1 MNKIFQVLLI
11 VCVIAG
17 INGCASKPTLYHW
30 GSYEDMLY
38 KMYVKPSKA
47 TPLIQIGKIT
57 EDIHKANA
65 KQYKVAPGIYAHL
78 GMLYAQIG
86 DAPAAISALKME
98 KKLFPEST
106 VMIDGLISRAFPGVS
121 LDVEELDESE
131 SISAVTDGQ
140 DLEVKNEVE

>member
-38 KMYVKPSKA
+38 NMYVKPSKA
-47 TPLIQIGKIT
+47 TPLIQIRLII
-57 EDIHKANA
+57 EDFHKANA
-65 KQYKVAPGIYAHL
+65 KQFKVAPGIYAHL

-86 DAPAAISALKME
+86 DKPAAISALKME

-106 VMIDGLISRAFPGVS
+106 VMIDGLISRAFPGGV
-121 LDVEELDESE
+121 LELEVNNDSE
-131 SISAVTDGQ
+131 SISSVTSGHDS
-140 DLEVKNEVE
+140 EVKNEVE